1 MEKIARALLFALLL
15 VGVTKPHS
23 EGLTEDQGLGLCLV
37 VGGNIAEGTI
47 NGLNDRGSIQ
57 KAKVLKK
64 GVAWAIKD
72 YGKDPE
78 SIIPTERQFNSVNN
92 FFLNLDISDKRKI
105 FANCF
110 NAIPPER
117 VEKLF
122 KEVGR

>member
-1 MEKIARALLFALLL
+1 MKKIAQALLFTLLL

-37 VGGNIAEGTI
+37 VGGNIADGTF

-72 YGKDPE
+72 LGKDPNRLSPLKVN
-78 SIIPTERQFNSVNN
+78 SIQLT
-92 FFLNLDISDKRKI
+92 ISS
-105 FANCF
+105 
-110 NAIPPER
+110 
-117 VEKLF
+117 
-122 KEVGR
+122 